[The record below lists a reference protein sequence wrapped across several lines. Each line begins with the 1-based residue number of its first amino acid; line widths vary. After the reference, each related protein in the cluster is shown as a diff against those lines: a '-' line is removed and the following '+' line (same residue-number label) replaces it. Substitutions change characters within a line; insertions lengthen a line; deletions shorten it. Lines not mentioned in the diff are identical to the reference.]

1 MSIDAI
7 VQELKAKFGG
17 NASLGSRI
25 KLDMGSDGV
34 VLVDASA
41 SPPSISKT
49 DGPADVT
56 LSMSM
61 DDLQKMLTGGLNPQM
76 AFMSGKLKVSGDMS
90 VAMKLAQLLG

>member
-7 VQELKAKFGG
+7 VQQLKTKLAS
-17 NASLGSRI
+17 ASLGSRI
-25 KLDMGSDGV
+25 KLDMGDDGV
-34 VLVDASA
+34 VVVDGGAK
-41 SPPSISKT
+41 PPSISKT

-61 DDLQKMLTGGLNPQM
+61 DNLQEMLTGGLNPQM

-90 VAMKLAQLLG
+90 VAMKLAQILG

>member
-7 VQELKAKFGG
+7 VQELKAKLGG
-17 NASLGSRI
+17 NTSLGSRI

-34 VLVDASA
+34 IVVDGRAT
-41 SPPSISKT
+41 PPGISKT

-56 LSMSM
+56 LAMSM
-61 DDLQKMLTGGLNPQM
+61 DDLQEMLTGGLNPQM

-90 VAMKLAQLLG
+90 VAMKLAQILG